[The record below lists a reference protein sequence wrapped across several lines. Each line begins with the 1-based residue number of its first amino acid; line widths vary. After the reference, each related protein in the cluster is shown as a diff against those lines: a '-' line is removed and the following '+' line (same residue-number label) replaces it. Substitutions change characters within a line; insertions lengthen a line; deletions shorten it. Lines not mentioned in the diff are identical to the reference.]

1 MSILGQGVR
10 MNSREIVARTIAY
23 SGPERLAGTM
33 PAPYWNDIQHV
44 GFRYEGPDFSWH
56 DVSGGWQEM
65 HDMWG
70 NTWARVDRTSKGEV
84 VHGVIEDSWE
94 QLKSLKLPDL
104 TNPECFADARRIC
117 GDPAN
122 ERYRVGGLPG
132 FPFNIARYMR
142 RLENFLAD
150 ILCAPEE
157 VSLLLSMIEE
167 WLAGVITRYA
177 VCGAD
182 GVMFCEDW
190 GTQLALMIHPRT
202 WREVFKPGFIRLCRT
217 AHENGLSVLMH
228 SCGKITDIIPD
239 LIEAGIDVLQFDQPR
254 LHGIDTLAQFHGRM
268 TFWCPV
274 DIQQTLQKKD
284 EELITAEAKELVGKL
299 GGRQGGFIAGYYTDN
314 PSIGL
319 EPHWQD
325 VACQAFT
332 RAGRW

>member
-1 MSILGQGVR
+1 

-23 SGPERLAGTM
+23 AGPQRLAGTM

-44 GFRYEGPDFSWH
+44 GFVYEGPDFAWH
-56 DVSGGWQEM
+56 DVPGGWQEM
-65 HDMWG
+65 QDMWG

-84 VHGVIEDSWE
+84 IRGVIEESWD
-94 QLKSLKLPDL
+94 QLAALRLPDL
-104 TNPECFADARRIC
+104 ANPAYYAEARRIC
-117 GDPAN
+117 NDPAN

-150 ILCAPEE
+150 ILCEPEN
-157 VSLLLSMIEE
+157 VMKLLGMLEE
-167 WLAGVITRYA
+167 LLAGMIIQYA
-177 VCGAD
+177 ACGAD
-182 GVMFCEDW
+182 AVMFCEDW

-202 WREVFKPGFIRLCRT
+202 WRKVFKPGFVRLCRT

-254 LHGIDTLAQFHGRM
+254 LHGIDTLAQFHGRV

-274 DIQQTLQKKD
+274 DIQQTLQSKD
-284 EELITAEAKELVGKL
+284 ETLIAAEAVELVEKL
-299 GGRQGGFIAGYYTDN
+299 GGKQGGFIAGYYADN

-325 VACQAFT
+325 IACQAFT
-332 RAGRW
+332 RASRW